1 MTNSN
6 SNSKAFDLEDRL
18 VAYAGEIALF
28 VEKLPKTYPCDY
40 YGKQV
45 TRSSG
50 GTALNFGEFQ
60 GTISDKDYV
69 HKMNLSVK
77 ELKESRMSIKI
88 LKYIKAYDATILDN
102 ILDETEQLIAILS
115 KIIINKQKK
124 MNEK

>member
-1 MTNSN
+1 
-6 SNSKAFDLEDRL
+6 
-18 VAYAGEIALF
+18 
-28 VEKLPKTYPCDY
+28 
-40 YGKQV
+40 V